1 MKGFSVLVLLAIVA
15 AAPAWPAPPDTIAAR
30 FRFMAGCWSG
40 AKGDSTFQEQWTPAA
55 PELMLGLSFTTT
67 QSDGGRSANKPSNPT
82 EFEFLRIERRDG
94 KATYMAQ
101 PKGVP
106 PTPFTLSEPDST
118 ADTVMFVNMEHDFPK
133 RVAYRKVDASTLLAW
148 IDAGPKGSL
157 RVEFPMKRAACP
169 SAGEN

>member
-1 MKGFSVLVLLAIVA
+1 MKRVSVLVLLAVVSA
-15 AAPAWPAPPDTIAAR
+15 ASAWPAPPDTIAAR
-30 FRFMAGCWSG
+30 FRWMSGCWG
-40 AKGDSTFQEQWTPAA
+40 GTKGDTTFQEHWTPAA
-55 PELMLGLSFTTT
+55 PELMLGLSFT
-67 QSDGGRSANKPSNPT
+67 NKPSKPT

-106 PTPFTLSEPDST
+106 PTPFTLSEADST

-157 RVEFPMKRAACP
+157 RVEFPMKRVACP
-169 SAGEN
+169 SASEN